1 MKKTLLLALLCL
13 LSTAPLFSQDKR
25 QESSLLWKVSGKG
38 LTKPTYLFGTYH
50 FLTNAFVDTLQAVK
64 QAYTASQVIVG
75 EIVIDSSMQAPMMKA
90 SMLKGT
96 TLKKELPDSVY
107 VKAAA
112 WFNREAGIDLAKLEQ
127 LNPLSVM
134 LFAMAITQQK
144 YYPTKPGEI
153 QLDTYFQQM
162 AKKDGKKIMG
172 LETIGAQINA
182 LYGGLTMQRQIDLLY
197 ETINEEEGLKKM
209 IAVMNKAYISQN
221 LEGLQD
227 LMYGTYKPQELKAL
241 LEDRNNEWMK
251 QLPKLMKEQSLFVAV
266 GALHLAGESGL
277 VNQLR
282 KKGYTLTPINLS
294 DL

>member
-1 MKKTLLLALLCL
+1 MKKTFLLALLCL
-13 LSTAPLFSQDKR
+13 LFTAPLFSQQKR

-64 QAYTASQVIVG
+64 EAYKTSGAVVG
-75 EIVIDSSMQAPMMKA
+75 EIVIDSSLQAPMIEA

-96 TLKKELPDSVY
+96 TLKKELPDTVY
-107 VKAAA
+107 AKTAN
-112 WFNREAGIDLAKLEQ
+112 WFNREAGIDLAKLDQ

-134 LFAMAITQQK
+134 IFAMAITQQK
-144 YYPTKPGEI
+144 YYPNKPDEI

-162 AKKDGKKIMG
+162 AKKDGKKIMA
-172 LETIGAQINA
+172 LETIEAQINA
-182 LYGGLTMQRQIDLLY
+182 LYGGLTMQRQIALLH
-197 ETINEEEGLKKM
+197 ETVNEEDGLKNM
-209 IAVMNKAYISQN
+209 IGIMNKAYISQN
-221 LEGLQD
+221 MEDLQQ
-227 LMYGTYKPQELKAL
+227 LMYGTYKPQEMKAML
-241 LEDRNNEWMK
+241 DERNSQWMQ

-282 KKGYTLTPINLS
+282 KKGYTLTPIKL
-294 DL
+294 